1 LAARRP
7 RVAKQVPRKGPRK
20 ASKRAAPKPAPKK
33 PPSKEPQRKRR
44 ARPERESDPWGIT
57 PDRGPL
63 SDAEPEPVQE
73 SLLHIAQDAVI
84 ILRRELAEKARLA
97 TRNPGW
103 MSMSDCIALLRLTSE
118 LGEAAKRKDGGQ
130 QADYSRLSP
139 EERVQLAALLLK
151 VDYA

>member
-1 LAARRP
+1 M
-7 RVAKQVPRKGPRK
+7 
-20 ASKRAAPKPAPKK
+20 
-33 PPSKEPQRKRR
+33 
-44 ARPERESDPWGIT
+44 T
-57 PDRGPL
+57 F
-63 SDAEPEPVQE
+63 EPESPPEPESVQE

-97 TRNPGW
+97 TQNPGW
-103 MSMSDCIALLRLTSE
+103 MSMSDCIALLRLTAE
-118 LGEAAKRKDGGQ
+118 LGEAAKRKDGDQ